1 MEEVWG
7 TGEIKKTEVL
17 GKDWNQSFQGHHRGD
32 IEKWLVT
39 TLLETLRLLVI
50 LELGGQG

>member
-7 TGEIKKTEVL
+7 TGEIKKIEVL
-17 GKDWNQSFQGHHRGD
+17 GKNWNQSFQGRHRGD
-32 IEKWLVT
+32 IEKWLLT
-39 TLLETLRLLVI
+39 MPLETLQRLAI